1 MEGDP
6 RQGVEDHPAGH
17 HNEYEGIP
25 VAEEYDYA
33 PPEGELASV
42 STHRMPRRMGS
53 RPEVPEADPGFLHS
67 LSFFPSA

>member
-6 RQGVEDHPAGH
+6 EGREVEDHPAGH

-25 VAEEYDYA
+25 VAEEYDYVHLKVSLPQSA
-33 PPEGELASV
+33 PRKPPGEQ
-42 STHRMPRRMGS
+42 GS

-67 LSFFPSA
+67 FLSLC